1 MEECSI
7 TLLCNSCDQTI
18 ELQEVD
24 EEDLLDI
31 IENIVC
37 SSCEDQ
43 KDIN

>member
-7 TLLCNSCDQTI
+7 TLLCNNCDQTI
-18 ELQEVD
+18 ELEEVN

-37 SSCEDQ
+37 SICEDR
-43 KDIN
+43 KNIN